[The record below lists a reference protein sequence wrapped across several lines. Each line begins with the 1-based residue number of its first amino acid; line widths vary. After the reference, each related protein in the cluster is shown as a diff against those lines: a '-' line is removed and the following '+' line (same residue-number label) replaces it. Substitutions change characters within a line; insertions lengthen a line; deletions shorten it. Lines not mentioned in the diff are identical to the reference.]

1 MDLPLSS
8 LQDKHRYRLLAL
20 LLCFFQLSVS
30 YSENQKI
37 SIALLIVHFGL
48 FLFWQPIWSRK
59 QKIDAIPFLIF
70 SLFIGCFVWISP
82 LWFLTLW
89 GGILIVLIESTTM
102 TTRKERFVQFFAT
115 AYVILAINLIIIP
128 KIFSITLFENFVG
141 EDYFKELYFL
151 IPLPLLIYSSTPN
164 LQKKQNLDYL
174 RGLIIALITITIA
187 ITSVLKMLQSDIT
200 YLVSLIEVFIV
211 SGIAIIF
218 LSWIWNP
225 GSGYKGLFFIWN
237 RYLLNI
243 GTPLENYLTE
253 LTTLTRD
260 HSDPQTF
267 LKGSMQNFVN
277 LSWVKGLKWHS
288 ASGSGELGG
297 KATNPLPITFGDLR
311 LSIYTE
317 KAMSPALI
325 IHTKLLVHILAYFY
339 ISKLRERKLSQRAQL
354 EAIYETG
361 SRLTH
366 DMKNVLQSLSTLIG
380 IIESS
385 DDSQSQQVL
394 DLVKRQL
401 PALGERLSLTLDKLA
416 SPQHETVT
424 NVDINDWWQRLLDR
438 NSGRKIEFINN
449 VEHEIDVVLEVMDT
463 VADNLL
469 DNARIKRI
477 QENDIDIIVSL
488 KMTEDRFVF
497 AVEDTGWQISPKIAD
512 HLFKEAVDSENGLG
526 IGLYQSARQAH
537 KFGYRLYIAENQP
550 GKVKL
555 ELTQDIDDA
564 NLV

>member
-20 LLCFFQLSVS
+20 LLCFFQLAVS

-37 SIALLIVHFGL
+37 SITLLIIHFGL

-59 QKIDAIPFLIF
+59 QKIDAIPFSIF
-70 SLFIGCFVWISP
+70 SLFIGCFIWVSP

-89 GGILIVLIESTTM
+89 GGILIVLIESTSM
-102 TTRKERFVQFFAT
+102 PTRKERYVQFFAT
-115 AYVILAINLIIIP
+115 AYVILAINLNIIP
-128 KIFSITLFENFVG
+128 KIFSITLFDSEAFG
-141 EDYFKELYFL
+141 HYFNELYFL
-151 IPLPLLIYSSTPN
+151 IPLPLLIYSSTQN

-174 RGLIIALITITIA
+174 RGLVIALITIIIA

-200 YLVSLIEVFIV
+200 YLASLIQVFIV
-211 SGIAIIF
+211 SGITIIF

-243 GTPLENYLTE
+243 GTPLENYLIE
-253 LTTLTRD
+253 LTTLARD
-260 HSDPQTF
+260 HNDPQMF

-277 LSWVKGLKWHS
+277 LSWVKGIKWHS
-288 ASGSGELGG
+288 ASGSGELGS
-297 KATNPLPITFGDLR
+297 KAVNPLSITFGDLR
-311 LSIYTE
+311 LSIHTD
-317 KAMSPALI
+317 KTMSPALI

-401 PALGERLSLTLDKLA
+401 PALGERLSLTLEKLA
-416 SPQHETVT
+416 SPQHEAVT
-424 NVDINDWWQRLLDR
+424 NIDINEWWQRLLDR
-438 NSGRKIEFINN
+438 NSGRRIDFINN
-449 VEHEIDVVLEVMDT
+449 IDDSFAVVLEVMDT

-477 QENDIDIIVSL
+477 EDNDIDICVVL
-488 KMTEDRFVF
+488 DMAEEKLVF
-497 AVEDTGWQISPKIAD
+497 SVEDTGWEIPAKIAD
-512 HLFKEAVDSENGLG
+512 HLFKEAVESENGLG
-526 IGLYQSARQAH
+526 IGLYQSAKQAQ
-537 KFGYRLYIAENQP
+537 KFGYHLYLAENIL
-550 GKVKL
+550 GKVRL
-555 ELTQDIDDA
+555 ELTQKSTKELID
-564 NLV
+564 